1 MLLKLA
7 ATDPLPLVTTDGSVF
22 YPQGGRAIGRQKVSG
37 VRPLSKTQAAEVSG
51 IAAGSRAWAYALT
64 AADQASWNAC
74 PDTGLNG
81 FWTWLRIYSAITQGL
96 DLLLPAGTACTAS
109 DPVIVSDFVL
119 NPATEDFTFM
129 PSVSDA
135 TSSTGVVLRASRPLP
150 VGRVP
155 RLEDTRVIGLYSPD
169 VTADAAADYLARF
182 GSFPVSG
189 SELLA
194 VTRAITPDEQRMSVT
209 TSTFAFAA
217 AGGDSASIT
226 LNTNPI
232 APFGVADFSGLV
244 EFVDAG
250 EFDLVTLSVLTA
262 GWSLSGAS
270 TFLNTLSQSSAVDD
284 TDGTERT
291 EDVTFRFTLDDP
303 PNTTIDVVVSI
314 TVENPVP

>member
-1 MLLKLA
+1 
-7 ATDPLPLVTTDGSVF
+7 
-22 YPQGGRAIGRQKVSG
+22 
-37 VRPLSKTQAAEVSG
+37 
-51 IAAGSRAWAYALT
+51 
-64 AADQASWNAC
+64 
-74 PDTGLNG
+74 
-81 FWTWLRIYSAITQGL
+81 
-96 DLLLPAGTACTAS
+96 
-109 DPVIVSDFVL
+109 
-119 NPATEDFTFM
+119 
-129 PSVSDA
+129 
-135 TSSTGVVLRASRPLP
+135 
-150 VGRVP
+150 
-155 RLEDTRVIGLYSPD
+155 VIGLYSPN

-182 GSFPVSG
+182 GAFPVAG

-209 TSTFAFAA
+209 TETFGFAA

-244 EFVDAG
+244 DFVDAG
-250 EFDLVTLSVLTA
+250 EFDAVTLSVLTA

-270 TFLNTLSQSSAVDD
+270 AFLNELSQSSAVDD